1 MKQEPTTAHMVDV
14 SAKPIVARSAIA
26 SGRLVLKPA
35 TIQAIL
41 KKQIEKGDALEIAR
55 VAAVLAAKNTPQI
68 LPLCHPLPVESI
80 DVSLQ
85 LAKTSVTCTTTVRT
99 HWKTG
104 VEMEALVATST
115 ALLTVWD
122 LVKGREK
129 TPDGQYVNTV
139 IQDLRVVRKEK
150 GR

>member
-1 MKQEPTTAHMVDV
+1 MKQQPTTAHMVDV
-14 SAKPIVARSAIA
+14 SAKPVVARSATA
-26 SGRLVLKPA
+26 SGRIQLKPA
-35 TIQAIL
+35 TVQAIL
-41 KKQIEKGDALEIAR
+41 KKEKEKGDVLEVAR

-80 DVSLQ
+80 DVNLE
-85 LAKTSVTCTTTVRT
+85 LGKTDVTCTTTVRT

-104 VEMEALVATST
+104 VEMEALVATSV

-129 TPDGQYVNTV
+129 TAAGQYVNTR
-139 IQDLRVVRKEK
+139 IQDLRVVKKVK
-150 GR
+150 GA